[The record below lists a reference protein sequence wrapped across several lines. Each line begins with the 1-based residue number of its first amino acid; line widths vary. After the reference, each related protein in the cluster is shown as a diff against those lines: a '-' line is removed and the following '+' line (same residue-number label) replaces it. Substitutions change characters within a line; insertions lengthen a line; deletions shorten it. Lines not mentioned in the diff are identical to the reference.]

1 MNYPHIFSGN
11 PLDRGETQRRDEEW
25 ITKTAQDPNSRF
37 LPMWGPKV
45 LITEH
50 SDPSGHGLGWLTMQ
64 DLKQAGI
71 NSTVML
77 LGMMDGTA
85 YYAVDLSQQETAG
98 EQLQGLNGYYFEDAR
113 NAAEQLLTG
122 PDSGILAQGRAQI
135 NWHNRHGFCSV
146 CGHETVVQRGGQK
159 RVCPG
164 CKAEHFPRVDPVII
178 CLVTDGERCLL
189 GQSRGRLARMNRYSA
204 LAGFVDQGESIEE
217 AVAREIM
224 EEAGLQVRNVRYHS
238 SQPWPFPS
246 SLMMGCHAEAAT
258 TEINMDPEEMT
269 DVKWFGRQE
278 VLQALAGENEQ
289 LLLPGPVAIAHHL
302 IKTWANGEV
311 S

>member
-1 MNYPHIFSGN
+1 LNYPHIFSGN
-11 PLDRGETQRRDEEW
+11 PLDRGETQRRDEDW
-25 ITKTAQDPNSRF
+25 IARKAEDPTSRF

-45 LITEH
+45 LITEQ
-50 SDPSGHGLGWLTMQ
+50 SGQSEPTLGWLTMQ
-64 DLKQAGI
+64 ELKQAGV

-77 LGMMDGTA
+77 LGMQDDTA
-85 YYAVDLSQQETAG
+85 YYAVDLSQQESAG
-98 EQLQGLNGYYFEDAR
+98 EKLQGMNGYAFEDAR
-113 NAAEQLLTG
+113 NAAEQFLTR
-122 PDSGILAQGRAQI
+122 PDAGILAHGRAQI

-146 CGHETVVQRGGQK
+146 CGHETVILRGGQK
-159 RVCPG
+159 RQCVE

-189 GQSRGRLARMNRYSA
+189 GQSRGRLARQNRYSA

-224 EEAGLQVRNVRYHS
+224 EEAGLEVRNVRYHS

-258 TEINMDPEEMT
+258 TEINMDQEEMT
-269 DVKWFGRQE
+269 DVKWFDRQE
-278 VLQALAGENEQ
+278 VLQSLEGKNDK
-289 LLLPGPVAIAHHL
+289 LLLPGRVAIAHHL
-302 IKTWANGEV
+302 IKAWAYGEV

>member
-50 SDPSGHGLGWLTMQ
+50 SNHSGHGLGWLTMQ

-71 NSTVML
+71 NPTVML

-98 EQLQGLNGYYFEDAR
+98 EKLQGLNGYYFEDAR
-113 NAAEQLLTG
+113 NAAEQLLNG
-122 PDSGILAQGRAQI
+122 PDAGILAQGRAQI